1 MALQQEIERAA
12 EMLAASQH
20 AVVLTGAGHSTPSG
34 IPDFRSPGSGL
45 WEQVDPMEVASIYG
59 FERNP
64 RAFYDWIRPLAKQMM
79 EAQPNPAHYALA
91 ELEEMGVLKAIITQN
106 IDELHH
112 RAGSKR
118 VIELHGSVRTATC
131 TRCREHLPTGE
142 MWPAFVASAQL
153 PHCPHCGGLLKP
165 DVVLFGELLPV
176 HVLEEAQPNPAHYAL
191 AELEEMGVLKAVIT
205 QNIDELHHRAG
216 SKRVLEL
223 HGSVRTA
230 TCTRCLEH
238 LPTGE
243 MWPAFVASA
252 QVPHCPHCGG
262 LLKPDVV
269 LFGEL
274 LPVHVLE
281 EAQQESERCDV
292 MLVAGSSLEVY
303 PAADLPLRA
312 VQAGAQAIIVNYEPT
327 YMDARAAVVIHE
339 DVAVIL
345 PQIAAQVK
353 RLKGERLTASL

>member
-1 MALQQEIERAA
+1 MATEEDIKHAA

-34 IPDFRSPGSGL
+34 IPDFRSPDSGL

-59 FERNP
+59 FQRNP
-64 RAFYDWIRPLAKQMM
+64 KAFYDWIRPLAKQMM

-91 ELEEMGVLKAIITQN
+91 ELEEMGVLKAVITQN
-106 IDELHH
+106 IDDLHH

-118 VIELHGSVRTATC
+118 VLELHGSVRSATC
-131 TRCREHLPTGE
+131 TQCREHLPTGE

-153 PHCPHCGGLLKP
+153 PHCPYCGGLLKP

-176 HVLEEAQPNPAHYAL
+176 SVLEQAQREA
-191 AELEEMGVLKAVIT
+191 
-205 QNIDELHHRAG
+205 
-216 SKRVLEL
+216 
-223 HGSVRTA
+223 
-230 TCTRCLEH
+230 
-238 LPTGE
+238 
-243 MWPAFVASA
+243 
-252 QVPHCPHCGG
+252 
-262 LLKPDVV
+262 
-269 LFGEL
+269 
-274 LPVHVLE
+274 
-281 EAQQESERCDV
+281 ERCDV
-292 MLVAGSSLEVY
+292 LLVAGSSLEVC

-353 RLKGERLTASL
+353 RLIGERIATSR

>member
-1 MALQQEIERAA
+1 MELQQETERAA
-12 EMLAASQH
+12 EMLAGSQH

-34 IPDFRSPGSGL
+34 IPDFRSPDSGL

-59 FERNP
+59 FQRNP
-64 RAFYDWIRPLAKQMM
+64 KSFYDWIRPLAKQMM
-79 EAQPNPAHYALA
+79 
-91 ELEEMGVLKAIITQN
+91 
-106 IDELHH
+106 
-112 RAGSKR
+112 
-118 VIELHGSVRTATC
+118 
-131 TRCREHLPTGE
+131 
-142 MWPAFVASAQL
+142 
-153 PHCPHCGGLLKP
+153 
-165 DVVLFGELLPV
+165 
-176 HVLEEAQPNPAHYAL
+176 EAQPNPAHYAL

>member
-1 MALQQEIERAA
+1 MALQQEIQRAA
-12 EMLAASQH
+12 EILAGSQH

-34 IPDFRSPGSGL
+34 IPDFRSPDSGL

-64 RAFYDWIRPLAKQMM
+64 KAFYDWIRPLAKQMM
-79 EAQPNPAHYALA
+79 
-91 ELEEMGVLKAIITQN
+91 
-106 IDELHH
+106 
-112 RAGSKR
+112 
-118 VIELHGSVRTATC
+118 
-131 TRCREHLPTGE
+131 
-142 MWPAFVASAQL
+142 
-153 PHCPHCGGLLKP
+153 
-165 DVVLFGELLPV
+165 
-176 HVLEEAQPNPAHYAL
+176 EAQPNPAHYAL

-216 SKRVLEL
+216 SKCVLEL

-230 TCTRCLEH
+230 TCVQCREH
-238 LPTGE
+238 LCTDE

-252 QVPHCPHCGG
+252 QMPHCPYCGG

-281 EAQQESERCDV
+281 KAQQESECCDV

-312 VQAGAQAIIVNYEPT
+312 IQAGAQLVIVNYEPT
-327 YMDARAAVVIHE
+327 YMDADAAVVIHE
-339 DVAVIL
+339 DVAVVL
-345 PQIAAQVK
+345 PQIAARVRNLK
-353 RLKGERLTASL
+353 RGA